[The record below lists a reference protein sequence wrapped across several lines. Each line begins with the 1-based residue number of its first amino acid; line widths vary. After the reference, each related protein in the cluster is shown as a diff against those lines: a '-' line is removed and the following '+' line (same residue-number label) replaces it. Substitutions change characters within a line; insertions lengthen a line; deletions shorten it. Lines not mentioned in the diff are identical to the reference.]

1 MQVKWRGKPAQK
13 VKTSLS
19 FEFDF
24 LPFPRYSSRMDL
36 IPSLELRVEECKR
49 AIEKMRG
56 DLSVYQAALDAERKR
71 CAAPRKR
78 GRKPGTKTSRTTVI
92 DTPKAP
98 TLPLTVVASQ
108 EPFGSKTM
116 KMRKFISLHPGI
128 PHKEVIKF
136 AAENF
141 KENVNFGYTT
151 LFKMKK
157 RGEIEIRDGNVYPLD
172 KLLQKDGAAANA

>member
-1 MQVKWRGKPAQK
+1 
-13 VKTSLS
+13 
-19 FEFDF
+19 
-24 LPFPRYSSRMDL
+24 MDL
-36 IPSLELRVEECKR
+36 IPSLELRVEECKK

-56 DLSVYQAALDAERKR
+56 ELGVYQAALDAERKR

-78 GRKPGTKTSRTTVI
+78 GRKPGTKSSRPAAVI
-92 DTPKAP
+92 DTPKLP
-98 TLPLTVVASQ
+98 TLPLTVADSH
-108 EPFGSKTM
+108 EPFGSKTN
-116 KMRKFISLHPGI
+116 KMRRFISSHPGI

-141 KENVNFGYTT
+141 KDNVNFGYTT

-172 KLLQKDGAAANA
+172 KLLHKDGAAAHV